1 MPRLWELYSHAAAP
15 LSLKASGGEK
25 WGLGDSVFVEALDH
39 FRAGRLE
46 EAGRLCTR
54 LREARPHHVEAW
66 HLGGVIAERQG
77 DLLLAVTLIRHALA
91 LQPDHAE
98 AQRNLGALLARQ
110 GRTAIALPHF
120 EAALRLR
127 AQDVATLN
135 DLASARSEIGDAPG
149 AIDAWQQSLGLQP
162 DQAAIQFK
170 FAVACQSEGRIEE
183 AAAAYRRCVEF
194 EPTRAEAWLRL
205 GHALSILCRPKE
217 ALACYREA
225 ENRGAGDR
233 AAVMAAAMLC
243 PMENSSGD
251 IAQRRQAM
259 AGGFAALSRRAIKL
273 RDPLREVGLTNFYLA
288 YHGQDN
294 RALNQSVAEFYLRAC
309 PDLAWA
315 APHLADKDR
324 KPPVRL
330 RIGFVSS
337 FFYSHSTGKA
347 LRGLIERRDRG
358 RFEAIVF
365 RAGGPSDALAQA
377 LTGAADKTINLPRD
391 LAAAR
396 QLIATQKLDLLL
408 YADCAADPFTYFLA
422 FARLAPVQAATWGHA
437 DTTGIP
443 AIDHY
448 ISGRDWEPPDGASQ
462 YSEHLLSMAHLPT
475 CYSAPDAKPNPIRR
489 GDLGLPDDV
498 PLYFCPHNVVKFHP
512 DFDRVLADLLARDPR
527 GLLAIPEG
535 HVAAWT
541 EVLKRRLTQA
551 CGRNFARVR
560 FLPRLPYAD
569 FLGALKLAD
578 ALLDPMHFC
587 GGITSLEAFALGCP
601 IVTLPGDFM
610 RGRMTYGFYR
620 RMGHLDLIA
629 GDPAHYVALSIRL
642 ANDPAWRR
650 QQRDQIA
657 RRAPVLFDD
666 VAAVGEF
673 EAALTSMIATA
684 NLP

>member
-1 MPRLWELYSHAAAP
+1 MPRLWELYSHGAAP

-46 EAGRLCTR
+46 EAGHLCTR
-54 LREARPHHVEAW
+54 LREVRPDHVEAW

-77 DLLLAVTLIRHALA
+77 DLLLAVTLIRRALA

-110 GRTAIALPHF
+110 GRTAKALPHF

-149 AIDAWQQSLGLQP
+149 AIDAWQQSLNLQP

-170 FAVACQSEGRIEE
+170 FAVACQNEGRIDE
-183 AAAAYRRCVEF
+183 AAAAYRRCTVL
-194 EPTRAEAWLRL
+194 EPARAEVWLRL
-205 GHALSILCRPKE
+205 GHALSILCRPEE
-217 ALACYREA
+217 AVACYREA

-233 AAVMAAAMLC
+233 AAVMAAAMLV

-259 AGGFAALSRRAIKL
+259 ADGLTALTRRAIKL
-273 RDPLREVGLTNFYLA
+273 RDPFAEIGLTNFYLA
-288 YHGQDN
+288 YHGRDN
-294 RALNQSVAEFYLRAC
+294 RALNEHVAQFYLGAC
-309 PDLAWA
+309 PELAWA
-315 APHLADKDR
+315 APQPANR
-324 KPPVRL
+324 IRRAGARVRV
-330 RIGFVSS
+330 GFLSS

-347 LRGLIERRDRG
+347 LRGFIERRDLD
-358 RFEAIVF
+358 RFEAILF
-365 RAGGPSDALAQA
+365 RCGGRDDGEAQA
-377 LTGAADKTINLPRD
+377 LAGTADKTINLPRD
-391 LAAAR
+391 LPAAR
-396 QLIATQKLDLLL
+396 QLVAAEKLDLLL
-408 YADCAADPFTYFLA
+408 YADPAADPFTYFLA
-422 FARLAPVQAATWGHA
+422 YSRLAPVQAATWGHA

-448 ISGRDWEPPDGASQ
+448 ISGRDWEPPDAAGQ
-462 YSEHLLSMAHLPT
+462 YSEHLVAMTHLPT
-475 CYSAPDAKPNPIRR
+475 CFSRPEAGPNAVHRA
-489 GDLGLPDDV
+489 DLGLPEDV

-512 DFDRVLADLLARDPR
+512 DFDRLIAALLARDPR

-541 EVLKRRLTQA
+541 GVLKRRLAAA
-551 CGRNFARVR
+551 CGDSFARVR

-569 FLGALKLAD
+569 FLGALRLAD

-587 GGITSLEAFALGCP
+587 GGITSLEALALALP

-620 RMGHLDLIA
+620 RMGHLDLVA
-629 GDPAHYVALSIRL
+629 SDPAHYVDLAVRL
-642 ANDPAWRR
+642 ANDPTWRR
-650 QQRDQIA
+650 HQRDQIA

-666 VAAVGEF
+666 VAAVREF
-673 EAALTSMIATA
+673 EAVVIALIDRAC
-684 NLP
+684 LP